1 MLSNYLAELWGLSLV
16 AVCLSLLIKT
26 KYLKRLFA
34 LMETEDNLFCWGF
47 CSLVIGI
54 ASILGHNVWTNDWRA
69 AVTIFGWIALIKG
82 LTLLFAPEFIS
93 RWVKKMEN
101 ASFLPFTL
109 VIGVFIG
116 LALTYFG
123 FTA

>member
-1 MLSNYLAELWGLSLV
+1 M
-16 AVCLSLLIKT
+16 
-26 KYLKRLFA
+26 
-34 LMETEDNLFCWGF
+34 
-47 CSLVIGI
+47 VIGI